1 MHDLSHSVTSKRRLS
16 LRMGRELRENGA
28 PDRKGSPSACCFR
41 RPSLGDVDLRW
52 SSQKDIEKVF
62 TKGVETRRL
71 AQFPIRDSAAQ
82 YFSVEN
88 WPFLALIILKAKDI
102 DVLGSFFIVFF

>member
-1 MHDLSHSVTSKRRLS
+1 MHDLSHSVTSIPCLS

-28 PDRKGSPSACCFR
+28 PDRKGSPSAF
-41 RPSLGDVDLRW
+41 GDVGLRW
-52 SSQKDIEKVF
+52 SSQKDIEKVS

-71 AQFPIRDSAAQ
+71 AQFQIRDSAVQ

-88 WPFLALIILKAKDI
+88 WPFL
-102 DVLGSFFIVFF
+102 